1 MSTKEELLAK
11 VVDIY
16 DNNELGDRLALM
28 ADMMDLYPTNYE
40 DSLDK
45 KNLLDEMIK
54 NMLSIDE
61 SYQNCF
67 DLMKKDGDNKY
78 LEQIADFVENGGNN
92 FDTLEVKNFYDMRNA
107 YIDKF
112 YEETYYDFLNKL
124 QDLGIN
130 KYTYPNTELAK
141 EAQLNGDLSMLE
153 HIKPEQFDNN
163 FYVELFE
170 NYADKMPT
178 LINKDG
184 NEVDFTYYLNTKY
197 LGDAYYEI
205 FLNELEQSVA
215 NGIEGGTT
223 LLQTIKF
230 EDMMGNSSFLKD
242 VVNAL
247 NTAYDADPQ
256 TIFNLMND
264 NILLCGQELKLEDI
278 ETCLKND
285 KGFQP

>member
-92 FDTLEVKNFYDMRNA
+92 FETLEVKNFYDMRNA

-153 HIKPEQFDNN
+153 HIKPEQFDN

-184 NEVDFTYYLNTKY
+184 NKVDFTYYLNTKY

-230 EDMMGNSSFLKD
+230 EDMMENSSFLKD

-264 NILLCGQELKLEDI
+264 NILLCGQELKLEDKI
-278 ETCLKND
+278 IPTIII
-285 KGFQP
+285 F